1 MIIGGEG
8 EGFDQV
14 IESAQRARIEVQAH
28 PLKYAALFSGA
39 TLIGY
44 KSIQL
49 RRVPGLSGTL
59 IHRMNDLVSK

>member
-14 IESAQRARIEVQAH
+14 IESAQRARIEVH
-28 PLKYAALFSGA
+28 PLKHAALFSGA

-44 KSIQL
+44 KLMQL

-59 IHRMNDLVSK
+59 IHRKNVLVSK